1 MLNYTLGKK
10 VSFIGIAGYAVSC
23 IAAAAV
29 DMLMKIMHSY
39 DTMADLYMA
48 DFACN
53 IAAAVFLLVI
63 AAGYFL
69 RWYFTKEKS
78 IVSFMC
84 AAAVGIILMSIL
96 AFMPLANRIEGLY
109 GNFAYEYYLATV
121 HTLYDSFIY
130 SMATYFSPLL
140 VSALM
145 LLMSMRYSNDK
156 KWLFIS
162 LSACAVI
169 KALIAALTS
178 SGKIAFMETTPVLIA
193 IIVIELIS
201 GAFLTYADHLSKE
214 EQVNKEEASDTADDA
229 EKTEITE

>member
-10 VSFIGIAGYAVSC
+10 VSFIGMAGYAVSC
-23 IAAAAV
+23 VAAAVV
-29 DMLMKIMHSY
+29 DMLMKIMHAY

-48 DFACN
+48 DFVCN
-53 IAAAVFLLVI
+53 IAAAAFLLVI
-63 AAGYFL
+63 VAGYFL

-78 IVSFMC
+78 IVSFTC
-84 AAAVGIILMSIL
+84 VAAVGIILMSIL
-96 AFMPLANRIEGLY
+96 AFMPLANRAKGLY

-162 LSACAVI
+162 LSASAVI

-193 IIVIELIS
+193 IIAIELIS
-201 GAFLTYADHLSKE
+201 GALLTYADHLSKE
-214 EQVNKEEASDTADDA
+214 ELPNKEEVSDTAETPDEA
-229 EKTEITE
+229 ELAE